1 MINGL
6 EEIVEIEYEIG
17 KFQSDIINCTFIV
30 SYLALANNFPV
41 SLLMFVN
48 LRALVLNEHL
58 NDLHLDGNLLK
69 HELYDC
75 VA

>member
-1 MINGL
+1 
-6 EEIVEIEYEIG
+6 
-17 KFQSDIINCTFIV
+17 
-30 SYLALANNFPV
+30 
-41 SLLMFVN
+41 MFVN

>member
-1 MINGL
+1 MRHYQL
-6 EEIVEIEYEIG
+6 
-17 KFQSDIINCTFIV
+17 
-30 SYLALANNFPV
+30 YLYCKLFSLGEQFSRFSFDV
-41 SLLMFVN
+41 QGSLLMFVN